1 MIATATRSALTIDAD
16 GKIRAVPQGTRFGPR
31 QGDDQGRRK
40 GRSMSSA
47 QQAVPAVESPT
58 EEPPLRI
65 CVERAVGRYL
75 EELGGF
81 YAGDMHRLVIEE
93 VERPLLEQVLAHV
106 GGNQTQ
112 AAEILG
118 INRATLRKKLRHYKI
133 GG

>member
-1 MIATATRSALTIDAD
+1 
-16 GKIRAVPQGTRFGPR
+16 
-31 QGDDQGRRK
+31 
-40 GRSMSSA
+40 MSSA
-47 QQAVPAVESPT
+47 QQAVSPAESPT

-65 CVERAVGRYL
+65 CAERAVARYL
-75 EELGGF
+75 AELGGF

-106 GGNQTQ
+106 AGNQTQ

>member
-1 MIATATRSALTIDAD
+1 MDSAQ
-16 GKIRAVPQGTRFGPR
+16 KAVPMMT
-31 QGDDQGRRK
+31 
-40 GRSMSSA
+40 SA
-47 QQAVPAVESPT
+47 P

-106 GGNQTQ
+106 AGNQTQ
-112 AAEILG
+112 AAGILG

>member
-1 MIATATRSALTIDAD
+1 
-16 GKIRAVPQGTRFGPR
+16 
-31 QGDDQGRRK
+31 
-40 GRSMSSA
+40 MSSA
-47 QQAVPAVESPT
+47 QQVVPAVESPP

-106 GGNQTQ
+106 AGNQTQ